1 MSHAEDVLDRP
12 LHPAVAP
19 AASPPRTAPSV
30 MQWGDLIGTAIGA
43 IKAHPMRSSL
53 TALGVVIGVAS
64 VVAMTSIGLGA
75 QKQVES
81 AISNLG
87 SNLLMIMPNSFRQ
100 GGVNLGAGTRVSL
113 TDKDAAA
120 LKQALPDAIAV
131 STSSNARAQLV
142 WEGSN
147 YNTQIQGAGSVDYL
161 DARDWKIGSG
171 RFFDDREIR
180 TGAKVAVVGATIVR
194 ELFGGTDPVGQRFRA
209 GNTPLT
215 VVGVLAPKG
224 QTGMQDMDDVVM
236 APIDA
241 VRSRMKGRN
250 AVVGAVDM
258 IYVKGSSPEQLTA
271 LQNSATE
278 TLRERHKITDPSQDD
293 FRILNSASILEAG
306 QSTTETF
313 TLLLGGVAA
322 VSLLVGGVGIMNI
335 MLVAVTERTREIGL
349 RMALG
354 ARRKD
359 ILRQFAIE
367 STALAVAGGMVGLLI
382 GVSIAWILS
391 VLGGWP
397 MSIAAWAPPVAV
409 GFSAVIGIGFGAYP
423 AWQAAQLDPI
433 EALRRD

>member
-1 MSHAEDVLDRP
+1 
-12 LHPAVAP
+12 
-19 AASPPRTAPSV
+19 
-30 MQWGDLIGTAIGA
+30 MQWGDLLGTAIGA

-75 QKQVES
+75 QRQVES

-87 SNLLMIMPNSFRQ
+87 SNLLMIMPNAFRQ

-113 TDKDAAA
+113 TDRDAAA
-120 LKQALPDAIAV
+120 LKLSLADARSV
-131 STSSNARAQLV
+131 STSSNSRQQLV
-142 WEGSN
+142 WEGNN
-147 YNTQIQGAGSVDYL
+147 YNSQIQGAGSVDYL
-161 DARDWKIGSG
+161 EARDWKIGSG
-171 RFFDDREIR
+171 RFFDDREVR
-180 TGAKVAVVGATIVR
+180 TGAKVAVVGATVVR
-194 ELFGGTDPVGQRFRA
+194 ELFGGADPIGQRMRA

-215 VVGVLAPKG
+215 IVGVLASKG

-236 APIDA
+236 APIDV

-271 LQNSATE
+271 IQASATQI
-278 TLRERHKITDPSQDD
+278 LRERHKITDPTQDD
-293 FRILNSASILEAG
+293 FRILNSASLLEAG
-306 QSTTETF
+306 QSTTQTF

-367 STALAVAGGMVGLLI
+367 STTLAMAGGLVGLLI
-382 GVSIAWILS
+382 GVLIAYVLS
-391 VLGGWP
+391 LVGGWP
-397 MSIAAWAPPVAV
+397 MSVAAWAPPVAV

>member
-1 MSHAEDVLDRP
+1 MSHAEEIIDRS
-12 LHPAVAP
+12 
-19 AASPPRTAPSV
+19 ASPATATPTAPRTTPSV
-30 MQWGDLIGTAIGA
+30 MQWADLLGTAIGA

-75 QKQVES
+75 QKQVEA

-87 SNLLMIMPNSFRQ
+87 SNLLMISSGSFRG
-100 GGVNLGAGTRVSL
+100 GGVNQGAGTRVSI
-113 TDKDAAA
+113 TDKDAEA
-120 LKQALPDAIAV
+120 LKLALTDAV
-131 STSSNARAQLV
+131 SVTTAANARAQLV
-142 WEGSN
+142 WEGNN
-147 YNTQIQGAGSVDYL
+147 YNTQVQGAGSIDYL
-161 DARDWKIGSG
+161 EARDWKIGSG
-171 RFFDDREIR
+171 RFFDEREIR

-194 ELFGGTDPVGQRFRA
+194 ELFGGADPVGQRIRA
-209 GNTPLT
+209 GSTPLT
-215 VVGVLAPKG
+215 VVGVLASKG
-224 QTGMQDMDDVVM
+224 QSGMMDMDDVVM

-250 AVVGAVDM
+250 AIVGAVDT
-258 IYVKGSSPEQLTA
+258 IYVKGSSPEQLTQ
-271 LQNSATE
+271 LQNTATE
-278 TLRERHKITDPSQDD
+278 ILRERHRISDPSQDD
-293 FRILNSASILEAG
+293 FRILNSASLLEAG
-306 QSTTETF
+306 QSTTQTF

-367 STALAVAGGMVGLLI
+367 STALAVAGGLVGLLI
-382 GVSIAWILS
+382 GVSIAWVLS
-391 VLGGWP
+391 LVGGWP

>member
-1 MSHAEDVLDRP
+1 MSHAEEIIDRSAAP
-12 LHPAVAP
+12 TAP
-19 AASPPRTAPSV
+19 APAIPRTTPSV
-30 MQWGDLIGTAIGA
+30 MQWSDLLGTAIGA

-87 SNLLMIMPNSFRQ
+87 SNLLMINSGAFRG
-100 GGVNLGAGTRVSL
+100 GGVNLGAGTRVSI
-113 TDKDAAA
+113 TDKDAEA
-120 LKQALPDAIAV
+120 LKAALPDAMAV
-131 STSSNARAQLV
+131 TTSSNARAQLV
-142 WEGSN
+142 WEGTN

-161 DARDWKIGSG
+161 EARDWKIGSG

-180 TGAKVAVVGATIVR
+180 SGAKVAVVGQTIVR
-194 ELFGGTDPVGQRFRA
+194 ELFGGTDPIGQRMRA
-209 GNTPLT
+209 GATPLT

-224 QTGMQDMDDVVM
+224 QSGMQDMDDVVM

-250 AVVGAVDM
+250 AIVGAVDT
-258 IYVKGSSPEQLTA
+258 IYVKGNSPEQLSE
-271 LQNSATE
+271 LQNQATA
-278 TLRERHKITDPSQDD
+278 TLRERHKISDPSQDD
-293 FRILNSASILEAG
+293 FRILNSASLLEAG
-306 QSTTETF
+306 QSTTQTF

-367 STALAVAGGMVGLLI
+367 STALAVAGGLVGLLI
-382 GVSIAWILS
+382 GVSIAYVLS
-391 VLGGWP
+391 LLGGWP
-397 MSIAAWAPPVAV
+397 MSIAGWAPPVAI